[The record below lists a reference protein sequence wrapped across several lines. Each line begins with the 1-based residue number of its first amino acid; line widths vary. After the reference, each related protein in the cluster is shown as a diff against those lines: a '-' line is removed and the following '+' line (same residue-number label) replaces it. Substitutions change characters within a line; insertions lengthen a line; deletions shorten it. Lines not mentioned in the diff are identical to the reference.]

1 MPMRP
6 TISWELHRPRRWI
19 PIRWPWRREDG
30 GAETKLLRRVMAGL
44 SVQAYA
50 NIGALVAALAG
61 FVVLAVSYVFWTQKS
76 YIRSDY
82 LVIFVIVN
90 VCIWIG
96 ALVFYYYKSDHEI
109 KITV

>member
-1 MPMRP
+1 M
-6 TISWELHRPRRWI
+6 ISWGLPRPSHWI
-19 PIRWPWRREDG
+19 PIRWQWRPEDVAA
-30 GAETKLLRRVMAGL
+30 AETKLLKRVMAGL

-82 LVIFVIVN
+82 LVIFVIIN
-90 VCIWIG
+90 FCIWVG
-96 ALVFYYYKSDHEI
+96 ALVFYYYKTDHEI

>member
-1 MPMRP
+1 M
-6 TISWELHRPRRWI
+6 ISWELLRPRQWI
-19 PIRWPWRREDG
+19 PIRWQWRREDSA
-30 GAETKLLRRVMAGL
+30 AETKRLRRVMAGL

-90 VCIWIG
+90 FCIWVG
-96 ALVFYYYKSDHEI
+96 ALVFYYYKTD
-109 KITV
+109 K

>member
-1 MPMRP
+1 MRR
-6 TISWELHRPRRWI
+6 TISWELLHPRRWI
-19 PIRWPWRREDG
+19 PIRWRSRQEDA
-30 GAETKLLRRVMAGL
+30 GAETKPLKRVMAGL

-50 NIGALVAALAG
+50 NIGALVAALVG

-90 VCIWIG
+90 LCVWIG
-96 ALVFYYYKSDHEI
+96 ALVFYYYKSDNEI

>member
-1 MPMRP
+1 MRP
-6 TISWELHRPRRWI
+6 TTSWEMHRPRRWI
-19 PIRWPWRREDG
+19 PIRWQSRREDAAV
-30 GAETKLLRRVMAGL
+30 AETKPRRRVMAGL

-90 VCIWIG
+90 FCIWVG
-96 ALVFYYYKSDHEI
+96 ALVFYYYKTDKEI
-109 KITV
+109 NITA

>member
-1 MPMRP
+1 M
-6 TISWELHRPRRWI
+6 ISWGLPRPSRWI
-19 PIRWPWRREDG
+19 PIRWQSRPEDG
-30 GAETKLLRRVMAGL
+30 GAETKLLKRVMAGL

-82 LVIFVIVN
+82 LVIFVIINFCVW
-90 VCIWIG
+90 VG
-96 ALVFYYYKSDHEI
+96 ALVFYYYKTDNEI

>member
-1 MPMRP
+1 MRP
-6 TISWELHRPRRWI
+6 TTSLDLHLPRQWI
-19 PIRWPWRREDG
+19 PIRWQSRRVAAA
-30 GAETKLLRRVMAGL
+30 AETKPLKRVMAGL

-82 LVIFVIVN
+82 LVMFVIIN
-90 VCIWIG
+90 FCIWVG
-96 ALVFYYYKSDHEI
+96 AIVFYYYKTDHEI

>member
-1 MPMRP
+1 MRRM
-6 TISWELHRPRRWI
+6 ISWDLRHPRRWI
-19 PIRWPWRREDG
+19 QIRWRWRQGDG
-30 GAETKLLRRVMAGL
+30 AAETKPLKRVMAGL

-82 LVIFVIVN
+82 LVIFVIIN
-90 VCIWIG
+90 FCIWVG
-96 ALVFYYYKSDHEI
+96 ALVFYYYKTDNEI

>member
-1 MPMRP
+1 MRRM
-6 TISWELHRPRRWI
+6 ISWVLHRPSHWILTRWQSR
-19 PIRWPWRREDG
+19 PEDG
-30 GAETKLLRRVMAGL
+30 AAETKLLKRVMAGL

-82 LVIFVIVN
+82 LVIFVIIN
-90 VCIWIG
+90 FCIWVG
-96 ALVFYYYKSDHEI
+96 ALVFYYYKTDNEI